1 MQSTYKLVNVNEEI
15 NMRQSAFNRVTL
27 FFKTFFRHYGMAQ
40 VSTSAIVL
48 AYYSL
53 LSIFPAVIVV
63 GNVLPLVGLKA
74 DKVLN
79 YLSSAIPESV
89 YNFIRPL
96 ILDFLK
102 SGSGGLLS
110 IGAVVTL
117 WSTSQA
123 VAAFQRSVNHA
134 YGVAEDQNAI
144 VNRVLSFLWMLVVIV
159 IMAVLIIFFSI
170 GELILRQLRS
180 VVHIDMSLIN
190 FVSSIKWPVTF
201 IGLFV
206 ILSLLYYFVPN
217 AKVKLRYVVWGALL
231 ATVLWM
237 LLSQVFS
244 IYTHLF
250 ARTVTSY
257 KTIGAF
263 IVLMIWLDLSGM
275 LVMIGA
281 TLNATL
287 QSLFGTITEK
297 KHPFENMIEHFRR

>member
-1 MQSTYKLVNVNEEI
+1 
-15 NMRQSAFNRVTL
+15 MRQSAFNKASL

-63 GNVLPLVGLKA
+63 GNILPLVGLKA
-74 DKVLN
+74 GTVLN
-79 YLSSAIPESV
+79 YLSTAMPPSIF
-89 YNFIRPL
+89 NFIRPL

-110 IGAVVTL
+110 IGAIVTL

-144 VNRVLSFLWMLVVIV
+144 VNRVLSFMWMVVVIL

-170 GELILRQLRS
+170 GELILRELRHY
-180 VVHIDMSLIN
+180 VHIDMSLIN
-190 FVSSIKWPVTF
+190 FVASIKWPVTF
-201 IGLFV
+201 FGLF
-206 ILSLLYYFVPN
+206 ILLCLLYYFVPN
-217 AKVKLRYVVWGALL
+217 AKVRLRYVVWGALL
-231 ATVLWM
+231 ATILWM

-257 KTIGAF
+257 KTIGVF
-263 IVLMIWLDLSGM
+263 IVLMLWLDLSGII
-275 LVMIGA
+275 VMIGA

-287 QSLFGTITEK
+287 QNLFGVIREK
-297 KHPFENMIEHFRR
+297 KHPFENMIEHFKK